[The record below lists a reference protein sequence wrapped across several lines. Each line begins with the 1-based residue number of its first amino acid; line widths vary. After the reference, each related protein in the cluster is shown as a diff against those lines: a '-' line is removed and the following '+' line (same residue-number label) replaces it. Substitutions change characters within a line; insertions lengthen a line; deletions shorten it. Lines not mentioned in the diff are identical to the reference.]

1 MRNLSNLR
9 PTPGSRRKRKRVGR
23 GDGSGHGTYSGR
35 GIKGQK
41 ARSGHSRRAGFEG
54 GQTPLWR
61 RIPKRGFVNVHRREY
76 AYVNLD
82 ELMVKFDD
90 GDEVTPEVVLEI
102 GMVDKLQAGLKVLG
116 RGDCDKALTVRAH
129 KVSKSAREKLEAAG
143 GRVILL
149 EPEDEPELE
158 SSSET
163 ATEASIDKA
172 ESEADVDA
180 NAAADTSD
188 ATDDDEE
195 AHASTDASEDVDQD
209 VDESVDDTA
218 DDDADVADDDENDDE
233 ERED

>member
-41 ARSGHSRRAGFEG
+41 ARSGYSRRAGFEG

-82 ELMVKFDD
+82 ELMIKFDD
-90 GDEVTPEVVLEI
+90 GDEVTPDAVLEL

-116 RGDCDKALTVRAH
+116 RGDCDKALTVHAH
-129 KVSKSAREKLEAAG
+129 KVSKSARAKLEAAG
-143 GRVILL
+143 GQVILL
-149 EPEDEPELE
+149 EPEVP
-158 SSSET
+158 
-163 ATEASIDKA
+163 AEASIDDEDKA
-172 ESEADVDA
+172 ESNVDA
-180 NAAADTSD
+180 RAAASASD
-188 ATDDDEE
+188 GTDEGPE
-195 AHASTDASEDVDQD
+195 PHSDASEEADQD
-209 VDESVDDTA
+209 VVQDADKSA
-218 DDDADVADDDENDDE
+218 DDDADVADDKAADDD